1 MATLTGVRWHL
12 LEVLIC
18 ISLRINDVDYLFIY
32 ICVSSLEKCLSRSF
46 VFGLFYTVCVCVV
59 CVRACAYPC
68 SVMSDSATPLTVA
81 PQASL
86 SMGFARQE
94 YWSGLLFP
102 SPGDLP
108 GPGIEPVYPASPALA
123 GGFFT
128 TAPLVK
134 PFYTMPFRKIYY
146 SPTYMSTFIAV
157 PAFPLL
163 LLLLLFL
170 LLSY

>member
-1 MATLTGVRWHL
+1 M
-12 LEVLIC
+12 
-18 ISLRINDVDYLFIY
+18 
-32 ICVSSLEKCLSRSF
+32 CLSLSHVQLF
-46 VFGLFYTVCVCVV
+46 VTPWTVT
-59 CVRACAYPC
+59 REP
-68 SVMSDSATPLTVA
+68 P
-81 PQASL
+81 L

>member
-1 MATLTGVRWHL
+1 
-12 LEVLIC
+12 
-18 ISLRINDVDYLFIY
+18 
-32 ICVSSLEKCLSRSF
+32 
-46 VFGLFYTVCVCVV
+46 
-59 CVRACAYPC
+59 
-68 SVMSDSATPLTVA
+68 
-81 PQASL
+81 
-86 SMGFARQE
+86 MGFARQE

-157 PAFPLL
+157 PASPTPTVAFTLSFAQLL
-163 LLLLLFL
+163 V
-170 LLSY
+170 LLSDLNCLQDVSH

>member
-1 MATLTGVRWHL
+1 M
-12 LEVLIC
+12 
-18 ISLRINDVDYLFIY
+18 
-32 ICVSSLEKCLSRSF
+32 SSLEKCLSRSF
-46 VFGLFYTVCVCVV
+46 VFGLFYTVCVCV
-59 CVRACAYPC
+59 CARTSALSHVRLF
-68 SVMSDSATPLTVA
+68 ATPLTVA

-134 PFYTMPFRKIYY
+134 PFYTLPFRKIYY
-146 SPTYMSTFIAV
+146 SPTSMSSFIAV
-157 PAFPLL
+157 PAIPTRTVAFALSFAQLL
-163 LLLLLFL
+163 V
-170 LLSY
+170 LLSDLNCLQDVSH